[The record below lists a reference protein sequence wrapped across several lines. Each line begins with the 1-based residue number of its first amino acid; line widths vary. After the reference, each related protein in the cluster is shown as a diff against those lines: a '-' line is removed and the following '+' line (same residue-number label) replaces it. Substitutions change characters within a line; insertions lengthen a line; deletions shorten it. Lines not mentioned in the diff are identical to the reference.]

1 MNAAERRAVA
11 TLALVYALRML
22 GMFMVLPVLALYARD
37 FAVPVSDLQ
46 IGLAIGLYGLTQALL
61 QIPLGWLSDHIGRR
75 PVVLGGLAVFAL
87 GSLIAGQAETVD
99 GLLLGRAVQGM
110 GAVSAAVSA
119 WIADVTRPTV
129 RTTAMAILGV
139 GMGGA
144 FILALVLGPVA
155 AAAVG
160 VDGIFY
166 GTGIAA
172 VLAMLLVA
180 LAVPVAPPQP
190 ASRGGLGRSLRDPEL
205 LRLNGGILILH
216 AVMAALFVA
225 LPLALVDRLGWAAAS
240 HWKLYLPVLLLSVLP
255 VFPLIRHAERRGQIR
270 PVFLLAVAALSVALG
285 VLGLSLDSLPWLVA
299 GLLLFFVAFNF
310 LEGALPSLISR
321 RAPPQ
326 QKGATLGVYASSQ
339 FIGGFAGGLLGGL
352 ALQFGGLPAVF
363 AGAATLPLLWWV
375 FAAGMASSAA
385 VDPSPHSSGVPH
397 GPRRQ

>member
-1 MNAAERRAVA
+1 MNAVERRAVA
-11 TLALVYALRML
+11 TLALVYALRMV

-37 FAVPVSDLQ
+37 LPVPATDWQ

-61 QIPLGWLSDHIGRR
+61 QIPLGWLSDRIGRR

-87 GSLIAGQAETVD
+87 GSFIAGQADTVD

-119 WIADVTRPTV
+119 WIADATRPSV

-144 FILALVLGPVA
+144 FILALVLGPLA
-155 AAAVG
+155 AAWIG
-160 VDGIFY
+160 VDGIFHL
-166 GTGIAA
+166 TGIAA
-172 VLAMLLVA
+172 VMAMPLVA
-180 LAVPVAPPQP
+180 LAVPVGEPQRAP
-190 ASRGGLGRSLRDPEL
+190 AGGLGRSLRDAEL

-225 LPLALVDRLGWAAAS
+225 LPLALVDRLGLAAAA

-255 VFPLIRHAERRGQIR
+255 VFPLIRHAERQGQVR
-270 PVFLLAVAALSVALG
+270 RVFLMAVATLTLALSLLAAGLG
-285 VLGLSLDSLPWLVA
+285 SLPWLVA

-326 QKGATLGVYASSQ
+326 HKGAALGVYASSQ
-339 FIGGFAGGLLGGL
+339 FIGGFAGGLMGGV
-352 ALQFGGLPAVF
+352 ALQFGGLSAVF
-363 AGAATLPLLWWV
+363 AGAAALPVLWLV
-375 FAAGMASSAA
+375 FAVGMAPSAA
-385 VDPSPHSSGVPH
+385 VDPPPHL
-397 GPRRQ
+397 

>member
-1 MNAAERRAVA
+1 MNAVERRAVA
-11 TLALVYALRML
+11 TLALVYALRMV

-37 FAVPVSDLQ
+37 LPVPATDWQ

-61 QIPLGWLSDHIGRR
+61 QIPLGWLSDRIGRR

-87 GSLIAGQAETVD
+87 GSFIAGQADTVD

-119 WIADVTRPTV
+119 WIADATRPSV

-144 FILALVLGPVA
+144 FILALVLGPLA
-155 AAAVG
+155 AAWIG
-160 VDGIFY
+160 VDGIFHL
-166 GTGIAA
+166 TGIAA
-172 VLAMLLVA
+172 VMAMPLVA
-180 LAVPVAPPQP
+180 LAVPVGEPQRAP
-190 ASRGGLGRSLRDPEL
+190 AGGLGRSLRDAEL

-225 LPLALVDRLGWAAAS
+225 LPLALVDRLGLAAAA

-255 VFPLIRHAERRGQIR
+255 VFPLIRHAERQGQVR
-270 PVFLLAVAALSVALG
+270 RVFLMAVATLTLALSLLAAGLG
-285 VLGLSLDSLPWLVA
+285 SLPWLVA

-326 QKGATLGVYASSQ
+326 HKGAALGVYASSQ
-339 FIGGFAGGLLGGL
+339 FIGGFAGGLMGGV

-363 AGAATLPLLWWV
+363 AGAAALPVLWLV
-375 FAAGMASSAA
+375 FAVGMAPSAA
-385 VDPSPHSSGVPH
+385 VDPPPHL
-397 GPRRQ
+397 

>member
-1 MNAAERRAVA
+1 MNALERRAVA
-11 TLALVYALRML
+11 TLALVYALRMI

-37 FAVPVSDLQ
+37 LPVPATDLQ

-87 GSLIAGQAETVD
+87 GSVIAGQAATVE

-119 WIADVTRPTV
+119 WIADVTRPSV
-129 RTTAMAILGV
+129 RTTAMAILGI

-144 FILALVLGPVA
+144 FILALVLGPVVA
-155 AAAVG
+155 AGIG

-166 GTGIAA
+166 ATGIAA
-172 VLAMLLVA
+172 LVAMPLVA
-180 LAVPVAPPQP
+180 LAVPSVPARPPQ
-190 ASRGGLGRSLRDPEL
+190 AGGLGRSLRDPEL
-205 LRLNGGILILH
+205 LRLNGGIFVLH

-225 LPLALVDRLGWAAAS
+225 LPLALVDRLGMPAAT
-240 HWKLYLPVLLLSVLP
+240 HWKLYLPVLVLSVLP
-255 VFPLIRHAERRGQIR
+255 VFPLIRRAEARGGIRR
-270 PVFLLAVAALSVALG
+270 VFLFAVAGLTGALG
-285 VLGLSLDSLPWLVA
+285 VLAAGLDALPGVVV

-326 QKGATLGVYASSQ
+326 HKGAALGVYASSQ
-339 FIGGFAGGLLGGL
+339 FIGGFAGGVLGGV
-352 ALQFGGLPAVF
+352 ALQLGGLPAVF
-363 AGAATLPLLWWV
+363 AAAAVLPLLWLT
-375 FAAGMASSAA
+375 FAVGMAPSAA
-385 VDPSPHSSGVPH
+385 ADPPPA
-397 GPRRQ
+397 P